1 MSKFIEPSSEDI
13 KIEQLYKDMGLSDEE
28 YAKVCDILGREPNF
42 TEIGIFSVMW
52 SEHCSYKHSKPFLTQ
67 FPTSGEQVLMGPGEG
82 AGVVDIG
89 DNQAVVFKVESHN
102 HPSAV
107 EPYQGAATGVGGI
120 IRDIVSIGA
129 RPINLLNSLRF
140 GELTEKQNRRLLRG
154 VVAGIGGYGNCIG
167 IPTTAGE
174 IEFDD
179 RYDGNPLV
187 NAMCVGIID
196 HDMVQ
201 KGTAKGVGNSVIYV
215 GLKTGRDGI
224 HGATF
229 ASEELNED
237 SESKRPSVQIGDP
250 FVGKKLME
258 ATLEAIT
265 FDELVGIQDM
275 GAAGLT
281 SSSSEMAAKGGS
293 GLHLRLEQVPTR
305 EQGISPYEMML
316 SETQER
322 MLLVV
327 EKGTEQ
333 KFLDLFDKHELDS
346 AVIGEVTDTD
356 RFVLTYEDEVFAD
369 IPVQPLSDEAPVY
382 VLEGTSPEYNETKND
397 YSSVDVESVF
407 DQLLQHPTIA
417 SKRYLYEQYDQQ
429 VGANTIVKPG
439 LQASVVRVEG
449 TDKAI
454 ASTIDGEARYV
465 FNNPYEGGKMVVA
478 EAYRNLI
485 SVGAT
490 PLAMTDCLNYGSPEK
505 KEIYQQLADST
516 KGMAEACEILS
527 TPVVSGNVS
536 LYNETRETSIFP
548 TPVVGMV
555 GLIDDISYLNHFNPS
570 VGDTLYVVG
579 DTNDDFGG
587 SQIEKL
593 LYGQVNHE
601 FESIDLSQE
610 VRKGE
615 SIKQAIR
622 EGVASHVQ
630 TVGKGGLLLTL
641 ARISAH
647 YQLGL
652 QAKLSVTNAQLF
664 SETQGRYIVIVK
676 NGQSLNCDHAVEIG
690 KVTNDQQF
698 KVTNEQSEIV
708 RDVKHLN
715 DLWEGAIPQCMTA
728 TD

>member
-1 MSKFIEPSSEDI
+1 MSKFLEPSSEEI
-13 KIEQLYKDMGLSDEE
+13 KLERLYKDMGLTDKE
-28 YAKVCDILGREPNF
+28 YDKVCEILGREPNF

-67 FPTSGEQVLMGPGEG
+67 FPTSGKHVLMGPGEG

-89 DNQAVVFKVESHN
+89 DDQAVVFKVESHN

-120 IRDIVSIGA
+120 IRDIVSMGA

-174 IEFDD
+174 IEFDS

-187 NAMCVGIID
+187 NAMCVGVID
-196 HDMVQ
+196 HDMIQ
-201 KGTAKGVGNSVIYV
+201 KGTAKGEGNPVIYV

-229 ASEELNED
+229 ASEELSED

-293 GLHLRLEQVPTR
+293 GLHLKLENVPTR
-305 EQGISPYEMML
+305 EEGISPYEMML

-327 EKGTEQ
+327 EKGTED
-333 KFLDLFDKHELDS
+333 KFLELFDKHELDS

-356 RFVLTYEDEVFAD
+356 RFVLTYEDEVYAD

-382 VLEGTSPEYNETKND
+382 TLEGEAPEYNTAKND
-397 YSSVDVESVF
+397 YSNIDVENVF

-439 LQASVVRVEG
+439 LQSSVVRVEG
-449 TDKAI
+449 TNKAI

-490 PLAMTDCLNYGSPEK
+490 PLAMTDCLNYGSPEN

-516 KGMAEACEILS
+516 KGMAEACEVLS

-536 LYNETRETSIFP
+536 LYNENREASIFP

-555 GLIDDISYLNHFNPS
+555 GLIEDIQYLNEFTPHA
-570 VGDTLYVVG
+570 GDTLYIVG
-579 DTNDDFGG
+579 ETKDDFGG

-593 LYGQVNHE
+593 LYKEVNHE
-601 FESIDLSQE
+601 FEAIDLSDE

-615 SIKQAIR
+615 AIKQTIR
-622 EGVASHVQ
+622 NGVASHVQ
-630 TVGKGGLLLTL
+630 TVGKGGLLVTL
-641 ARISAH
+641 ARISAYH
-647 YQLGL
+647 QLGMNVNL
-652 QAKLSVTNAQLF
+652 DITNEQLF
-664 SETQGRYIVIVK
+664 SETQGRYVVAVK
-676 NGQSLNCDHAVEIG
+676 EGQSFDVENAVEIG
-690 KVTNDQQF
+690 KLTQDGQFLVSNKEVQVTREVKNL
-698 KVTNEQSEIV
+698 NE
-708 RDVKHLN
+708 
-715 DLWEGAIPQCMTA
+715 LWEGAIPKCMT
-728 TD
+728 TVD

>member
-1 MSKFIEPSSEDI
+1 MSKFIEPSIEEI
-13 KIEQLYKDMGLSDEE
+13 KLEKLYQDMGLSDEE
-28 YAKVCDILGREPNF
+28 YNKVREILGREPNF
-42 TEIGIFSVMW
+42 TEVGIFSVMW
-52 SEHCSYKHSKPFLTQ
+52 SEHCSYKHSKPFLKQ
-67 FPTSGEQVLMGPGEG
+67 FPTTGEHVLMGPGEG

-102 HPSAV
+102 HPSAI

-140 GELTEKQNRRLLRG
+140 GELSVKQNQRLLKG
-154 VVAGIGGYGNCIG
+154 VVRGIGGYGNCIG

-174 IEFDD
+174 IEFDE

-187 NAMCVGIID
+187 NAMCVGVID

-201 KGTAKGVGNSVIYV
+201 KGTAKGEGNSVIYV

-229 ASEELNED
+229 ASEELTEE

-293 GLHLRLEQVPTR
+293 GLVLHLDQVPTR
-305 EQGISPYEMML
+305 EPGISPYEMML

-346 AVIGEVTDTD
+346 AVIGEVTNTD
-356 RFVLTYEDEVFAD
+356 RFVLKYEDEVYAD
-369 IPVQPLSDEAPVY
+369 IPVDALADEAPVY
-382 VLEGTSPEYNETKND
+382 ILEGEEKEYNTSKND
-397 YSSVDVESVF
+397 YSEINVQDVF
-407 DQLLQHPTIA
+407 KKLLKHPTIA
-417 SKRYLYEQYDQQ
+417 SKHYLYEQYDQQ
-429 VGANTIVKPG
+429 VGANTIIKPG
-439 LQASVVRVEG
+439 LQSSIVRVEG
-449 TDKAI
+449 TNKAI

-465 FNNPYEGGKMVVA
+465 FNQPYEGGKMVVA

-485 SVGAT
+485 AVGAT

-505 KEIYQQLADST
+505 KDIYQQLIDST
-516 KGMAEACEILS
+516 KGMAEACEVLK

-536 LYNETRETSIFP
+536 LYNETRGTSIFP

-555 GLIDDISYLNHFNPS
+555 GLIEDIQYLNDFHPET
-570 VGDTLYVVG
+570 GHTLYLVG
-579 DTNDDFGG
+579 ETRNDFGG

-593 LYGQVNHE
+593 LYSKVNHE
-601 FESIDLSQE
+601 YEEIDLGDE
-610 VRKGE
+610 VAKGE
-615 SIKQAIR
+615 AIKTSIRNGI
-622 EGVASHVQ
+622 ASHVQ
-630 TVGKGGLLLTL
+630 TVGKGGLLITL
-641 ARISAH
+641 AKISA
-647 YQLGL
+647 YYNLGL
-652 QAKLSVTNAQLF
+652 EAKVELSDAQLF
-664 SETQGRYIVIVK
+664 SETQGRYVVAVK
-676 NGQSLNCDHAVEIG
+676 EGQTLDVDGAIKIG
-690 KVTNDQQF
+690 ELTDVDEF
-698 KVTNEQSEIV
+698 KVANTTSTITEKVSDI
-708 RDVKHLN
+708 KAI
-715 DLWEGAIPQCMTA
+715 WEGAISECLT
-728 TD
+728 TVD

>member
-67 FPTSGEQVLMGPGEG
+67 FPTSGEHVLMGPGEG

-140 GELTEKQNRRLLRG
+140 GELAEKQNRRLLRG

-229 ASEELNED
+229 ASEELSED

-465 FNNPYEGGKMVVA
+465 FNNPYEGGKIVVA

-516 KGMAEACEILS
+516 KGMAEACEVLS

-676 NGQSLNCDHAVEIG
+676 NGQSLNCDYAVEIG

>member
-28 YAKVCDILGREPNF
+28 YAKVCDILGSEPNF

-67 FPTSGEQVLMGPGEG
+67 FPTSGEHVLMGPGEG

-140 GELTEKQNRRLLRG
+140 GELTEKQNHRLLRG

-229 ASEELNED
+229 ASEELSED

-382 VLEGTSPEYNETKND
+382 VLEGTSPEYNEIKND

-570 VGDTLYVVG
+570 VGDKLYVVG

-601 FESIDLSQE
+601 FESIDLSEE

>member
-1 MSKFIEPSSEDI
+1 MSKFIEPSATEI
-13 KIEQLYKDMGLSDEE
+13 KTEQLYKDVGLSDQE

-42 TEIGIFSVMW
+42 TELGIFSVMW
-52 SEHCSYKHSKPFLTQ
+52 SEHCSYKHSKPFLKQ
-67 FPTSGEQVLMGPGEG
+67 FPTTGEHVLMGPGEG

-89 DNQAVVFKVESHN
+89 DDQAVVFKVESHN

-140 GELTEKQNRRLLRG
+140 GELSAKQNRRLLRG

-229 ASEELNED
+229 ASEELSED

-258 ATLEAIT
+258 ATLEAIKY
-265 FDELVGIQDM
+265 DELVGIQDM

-293 GLHLRLEQVPTR
+293 GLHLKLEQVPTR

-333 KFLDLFDKHELDS
+333 KFLDLFDYHELDS

-356 RFVLTYEDEVFAD
+356 RFVLTYEGEVFAD

-382 VLEGTSPEYNETKND
+382 VLEGEEQVYNQEKND
-397 YSSVDVESVF
+397 YDNIDVEQVF
-407 DQLLQHPTIA
+407 NDLLKHPTIA
-417 SKRYLYEQYDQQ
+417 SKKYLYEQYDQQ
-429 VGANTIVKPG
+429 VGANTVVKSG
-439 LQASVVRVEG
+439 LQSSVVRVEG
-449 TDKAI
+449 TNKAI

-465 FNNPYEGGKMVVA
+465 YNQPYQGGKMVVA

-485 SVGAT
+485 AVGAT

-505 KEIYQQLADST
+505 KEIYQQLIEST
-516 KGMAEACEILS
+516 KGMSEACEILN

-536 LYNETRETSIFP
+536 LYNETKGTSIFP

-555 GLIDDISYLNHFNPS
+555 GLIEDIDYLADFQPKAGHKLYI
-570 VGDTLYVVG
+570 VGETK
-579 DTNDDFGG
+579 DDFGG

-593 LYGQVNHE
+593 LYKDVNHE
-601 FESIDLSQE
+601 SEEIDLSQE
-610 VRKGE
+610 VQKGE
-615 SIKQAIR
+615 AVKKLVR
-622 EGVASHVQ
+622 DGRASHVQ
-630 TVGKGGLLLTL
+630 TVGKGGLAITL
-641 ARISAH
+641 ARMSAF
-647 YQLGL
+647 YDLGMDVS
-652 QAKLSVTNAQLF
+652 LSLTNAQLF
-664 SETQGRYIVIVK
+664 SETQGRYVVAVK
-676 NGQSLNCDHAVEIG
+676 DDQPVNIERAIAIGSFTDNNNFVVSNGDSVLED
-690 KVTNDQQF
+690 KVSNL
-698 KVTNEQSEIV
+698 KEV
-708 RDVKHLN
+708 
-715 DLWEGAIPQCMTA
+715 WEGAIAQCMT
-728 TD
+728 TKD

>member
-1 MSKFIEPSSEDI
+1 MVKFLEPNENEI
-13 KIEQLYKDMGLSDEE
+13 KEHKLYAEMGLTDTE
-28 YAKVCDILGREPNF
+28 YDKVVEILGRMPNY

-52 SEHCSYKHSKPFLTQ
+52 SEHCSYKHSKPFLKQ
-67 FPTSGEQVLMGPGEG
+67 FPVTGERVLMGPGEG

-102 HPSAV
+102 HPSAI

-120 IRDIVSIGA
+120 VRDIVSIGA
-129 RPINLLNSLRF
+129 RPIQLLNSLRF
-140 GELTEKQNRRLLRG
+140 GELTEKQNKRLFSG

-167 IPTTAGE
+167 IPAVAGE
-174 IEFDD
+174 IEFDS

-196 HDMVQ
+196 HDKIQ
-201 KGTAKGVGNSVIYV
+201 KGTAKGIGNPVIYV

-229 ASEELNED
+229 ASEEL
-237 SESKRPSVQIGDP
+237 SEESEAKRPSVQIGDP

-265 FDELVGIQDM
+265 YPELVGIQDM

-281 SSSSEMAAKGGS
+281 SSSSEMAAKGES
-293 GLHLRLEQVPTR
+293 GIHLHLEKVPTR
-305 EQGISPYEMML
+305 EAGISPYEMML

-333 KFLDLFDKHELDS
+333 KFLDLFEHHELDS

-356 RFVLTYEDEVFAD
+356 RFVLSYEGEIYAD

-382 VLEGTSPEYNETKND
+382 VLEGKAAEFADVDHNYDNIDVQDVFTK
-397 YSSVDVESVF
+397 
-407 DQLLQHPTIA
+407 LLNHPTIA
-417 SKRYLYEQYDQQ
+417 SKTWAYSQYDQQ
-429 VGANTIVKPG
+429 VGANTIIKPG
-439 LQASVVRVEG
+439 LSAGVTRVEG
-449 TDKAI
+449 TKKAI

-485 SVGAT
+485 AVGSL
-490 PLAMTDCLNYGSPEK
+490 PLAMTDCLNYGNPEK
-505 KEIYQQLADST
+505 PEIYQQLADST
-516 KGMAEACEILS
+516 KGMAEACAALN

-536 LYNETRETSIFP
+536 LYNETKGDAIFP

-555 GLIDDISYLNHFNPS
+555 GLIEDVNYLNDFKPTEGEKIYL
-570 VGDTLYVVG
+570 VGAL
-579 DTNDDFGG
+579 NNDFGG

-593 LYGQVNHE
+593 LFNEVSHVTTN
-601 FESIDLSQE
+601 IDLTEE
-610 VRKGE
+610 VKRGE
-615 SIKQAIR
+615 AIRQAITA
-622 EGVASHVQ
+622 GQLSHVQ
-630 TVGKGGLLLTL
+630 AVGKGGLAIKL
-641 ARISAH
+641 AQITAYFNTGIDAQVDAS
-647 YQLGL
+647 
-652 QAKLSVTNAQLF
+652 NAAVF
-664 SETQGRYIVIVK
+664 AETQGNYILIAKEGFVPE
-676 NGQSLNCDHAVEIG
+676 NAVEIG
-690 KVTNDQQF
+690 TFGGDTFTLKTSQGEITESVENIS
-698 KVTNEQSEIV
+698 QSW
-708 RDVKHLN
+708 K
-715 DLWEGAIPQCMTA
+715 GAIETCMTSEA
-728 TD
+728 

>member
-1 MSKFIEPSSEDI
+1 MPKFIEPSIEEIKSEH
-13 KIEQLYKDMGLSDEE
+13 LYRDMGLTDAE
-28 YAKVCDILGREPNF
+28 YDKVVEILGRQPNF

-52 SEHCSYKHSKPFLTQ
+52 SEHCSYKHSKPFLKQ
-67 FPTSGEQVLMGPGEG
+67 FPTTGEHVLMGPGEG

-102 HPSAV
+102 HPSAI

-140 GELTEKQNRRLLRG
+140 GELDEIQNRTLLRG

-174 IEFDD
+174 IEFDE

-196 HDMVQ
+196 HDKIQ

-229 ASEELNED
+229 ASEELSEE

-265 FDELVGIQDM
+265 YPELVGIQDM

-293 GLHLRLEQVPTR
+293 GLHMQLEKVPVR
-305 EQGISPYEMML
+305 EEGISPYEMML

-333 KFLDLFDKHELDS
+333 KFLDLFDRRELDS

-356 RFVLTYEDEVFAD
+356 RFVLTYDDEVYAD
-369 IPVQPLSDEAPVY
+369 IPVQPLADESPVY
-382 VLEGTSPEYNETKND
+382 ILEGEAKEYNTSKND
-397 YSSVDVESVF
+397 YSNVDVKDVF
-407 DQLLQHPTIA
+407 HKLLAHPTIA

-429 VGANTIVKPG
+429 VSANTVVKSG

-449 TDKAI
+449 TNKAI

-465 FNNPYEGGKMVVA
+465 FNQPYEGGKMVVA

-485 SVGAT
+485 AVGAT

-505 KEIYQQLADST
+505 KEIYQQLTDST
-516 KGMAEACEILS
+516 KGMAEACEVLK

-536 LYNETRETSIFP
+536 LYNETKGTSIFP

-555 GLIDDISYLNHFNPS
+555 GLIEDIDYLNDFHPHA
-570 VGDTLYVVG
+570 GDKLYVVG
-579 DTNDDFGG
+579 ETRDDFGG

-593 LYGQVNHE
+593 LYGKVNHE
-601 FESIDLSQE
+601 SEALDLSNE
-610 VRKGE
+610 VEKGE
-615 SIKQAIR
+615 QIKEAIR
-622 EGVASHVQ
+622 SGKASHVQ
-630 TVGKGGLLLTL
+630 TVGKGGLLISL

-647 YQLGL
+647 YGLGVDATL
-652 QAKLSVTNAQLF
+652 DVTDAQLF
-664 SETQGRYIVIVK
+664 SESQGRYIVAVK
-676 NGQSLNCDHAVEIG
+676 AGQSLDIPNAQEIG
-690 KVTNDQQF
+690 TITEDDKF
-698 KVTNEQSEIV
+698 KVTNGQTTVEENVSTLNEI
-708 RDVKHLN
+708 
-715 DLWEGAIPQCMTA
+715 WEGAIPQCMTSA
-728 TD
+728 D

>member
-1 MSKFIEPSSEDI
+1 MSKFLEPTAEEVKSE
-13 KIEQLYKDMGLSDEE
+13 KLYKDMGLSEAE
-28 YAKVCDILGREPNF
+28 YEKVRSILQRDPNF

-52 SEHCSYKHSKPFLTQ
+52 SEHCSYKHSKPFLKQ
-67 FPTSGEQVLMGPGEG
+67 FPTTGEHVLMGPGEG

-89 DNQAVVFKVESHN
+89 DDQAVVFKVESHN
-102 HPSAV
+102 HPSAI

-140 GELTEKQNRRLLRG
+140 GELTEKTNRRLCRG

-174 IEFDD
+174 IEFDE

-187 NAMCVGIID
+187 NAMCVGVID
-196 HDMVQ
+196 HDMIQ
-201 KGTAKGVGNSVIYV
+201 KGTAKGEGNSVIYV

-229 ASEELNED
+229 ASEELTEE

-258 ATLEAIT
+258 ATLEAIQYK
-265 FDELVGIQDM
+265 ELVGIQDM

-293 GLHLRLEQVPTR
+293 GIHLELEKVPVR

-333 KFLDLFDKHELDS
+333 KFLDLFEHYELDS
-346 AVIGEVTDTD
+346 VVIGQVTQTN
-356 RFVLTYEDEVFAD
+356 RFVLTYDGEVFAD
-369 IPVQPLSDEAPVY
+369 IPVEPLADEAPVY
-382 VLEGTSPEYNETKND
+382 ILEGEKPNYTPETRD
-397 YSSVDVESVF
+397 YSKIDADEVF
-407 DQLLQHPTIA
+407 NKLLVHPTIA
-417 SKRYLYEQYDQQ
+417 SKRYLYSQYDQQ

-449 TDKAI
+449 TNKAV

-465 FNNPYEGGKMVVA
+465 FNHPYEGGKMVVA

-485 SVGAT
+485 AVGAK

-505 KEIYQQLADST
+505 KEIYQQLIDST
-516 KGMAEACEILS
+516 RGMAEACEVLK

-536 LYNETRETSIFP
+536 LYNETRTSSIFP

-555 GLIDDISYLNHFNPS
+555 GLIEDIDYLKNFHPQA
-570 VGDTLYVVG
+570 GDTLYIVG
-579 DTNDDFGG
+579 DTVAHFGG

-593 LYGQVNHE
+593 LYQQVNHE
-601 FESIDLSQE
+601 SEHIDLIQE
-610 VRKGE
+610 VHRGE
-615 SIKQAIR
+615 AIR
-622 EGVASHVQ
+622 EAIRNGQLSHVQ
-630 TVGKGGLLLTL
+630 TVGKGGALITL
-641 ARISAH
+641 ARMSA
-647 YQLGL
+647 YYDLGIDATL
-652 QAKLSVTNAQLF
+652 PFEKAMFF
-664 SETQGRYIVIVK
+664 SETPGRYIVSVK
-676 NGQSLNCDHAVEIG
+676 EGQTFNMKDAIKIG
-690 KVTNDQQF
+690 TFVDKDVF
-698 KVTNEQSEIV
+698 KVQSSDAVIERQKSEIK
-708 RDVKHLN
+708 RE
-715 DLWEGAIPQCMTA
+715 WEGAIEACMTSA
-728 TD
+728 D

>member
-1 MSKFIEPSSEDI
+1 MSKFIEPSAEEI
-13 KIEQLYKDMGLSDEE
+13 KLEQLYKDMGLSEKE
-28 YAKVCDILGREPNF
+28 YEKVCEILGKEPNF

-67 FPTSGEQVLMGPGEG
+67 FPTSGEHVLMGPGEG

-229 ASEELNED
+229 ASEELSED

-305 EQGISPYEMML
+305 EKGISPYEMML

-382 VLEGTSPEYNETKND
+382 VLEGEAPNYNESKND
-397 YSSVDVESVF
+397 YSKVDVESVF
-407 DQLLQHPTIA
+407 DELLQHPTIA

-439 LQASVVRVEG
+439 LQSSVVRVEG
-449 TDKAI
+449 TNKAI

-516 KGMAEACEILS
+516 KGMSEACEVLS

-555 GLIDDISYLNHFNPS
+555 GLIEDIDYLNDFQPS
-570 VGDTLYVVG
+570 AGDTLYVVG
-579 DTNDDFGG
+579 DTKDDFGG
-587 SQIEKL
+587 SQVEKL
-593 LYGQVNHE
+593 LYKKVNHE
-601 FESIDLSQE
+601 FEAIDLSNE
-610 VRKGE
+610 VQKGE
-615 SIKQAIR
+615 SIKQVIR
-622 EGVASHVQ
+622 NGVASHVQ

-641 ARISAH
+641 ARMSAH

-652 QAKLSVTNAQLF
+652 NVQLNVTNAQLF
-664 SETQGRYIVIVK
+664 SETQGRYIVAVK
-676 NGQSLNCDHAVEIG
+676 EGQTLEIENAVEIG
-690 KVTNDQQF
+690 QLTNDSQF
-698 KVTNEQSEIV
+698 KVANDEVQVT
-708 RDVKHLN
+708 RDVQNLT
-715 DLWEGAIPQCMTA
+715 DIWEGAIPKCMTA

>member
-1 MSKFIEPSSEDI
+1 MSKFIEPSVEEI
-13 KIEQLYKDMGLSDEE
+13 KLEKLYKDMGLSEAE
-28 YAKVCDILGREPNF
+28 YDKVCEILGREPNF

-67 FPTSGEQVLMGPGEG
+67 FPTSGEHVLMGPGEG

-196 HDMVQ
+196 HDKIQ
-201 KGTAKGVGNSVIYV
+201 KGTAKGNGNSVIYV

-229 ASEELNED
+229 ASEELSED

-265 FDELVGIQDM
+265 FEELVGIQDM

-293 GLHLRLEQVPTR
+293 GLHLQLEKVPTR

-327 EKGTEQ
+327 EKGTED

-356 RFVLTYEDEVFAD
+356 RFVLTYEGDVFAD

-382 VLEGTSPEYNETKND
+382 VLEGVAPQYNASKND
-397 YSSVDVESVF
+397 YSHIDVEDVF
-407 DQLLQHPTIA
+407 ERLLQHPTIA

-439 LQASVVRVEG
+439 LQSSVVRVEG
-449 TDKAI
+449 TNKAI

-516 KGMAEACEILS
+516 KGMSEACEILS

-536 LYNETRETSIFP
+536 LYNETKETSIFP

-555 GLIDDISYLNHFNPS
+555 GLIEDIDYLTDFSPKA
-570 VGDTLYVVG
+570 GDTLYIVG

-593 LYGQVNHE
+593 LYSKVNHE
-601 FESIDLSQE
+601 FEAIDLSGE

-615 SIKQAIR
+615 AIKTAIR
-622 EGVASHVQ
+622 NGVASHVQ
-630 TVGKGGLLLTL
+630 TVGKGGLLMTF
-641 ARISAH
+641 ARLSAH

-652 QAKLSVTNAQLF
+652 EVELALTNEQLF
-664 SETQGRYIVIVK
+664 SETQGRYIVSVK
-676 NGQSLNCDHAVEIG
+676 ENQSLDLDCAIKVGSFTQDGKFVVSNKNT
-690 KVTNDQQF
+690 KVT
-698 KVTNEQSEIV
+698 
-708 RDVKHLN
+708 RDVNELN
-715 DLWEGAIPQCMTA
+715 ELWEGAIPKCMTT

>member
-67 FPTSGEQVLMGPGEG
+67 FPTSGEHVLMGPGEG

-229 ASEELNED
+229 ASEELSED

-465 FNNPYEGGKMVVA
+465 FNNPYEGGKIVVA

-516 KGMAEACEILS
+516 KGMAEACEVLS

-622 EGVASHVQ
+622 EGVTSHVQ

-676 NGQSLNCDHAVEIG
+676 NGQSLNCDYAVEIG

>member
-28 YAKVCDILGREPNF
+28 YAKVCDILGSEPNF

-67 FPTSGEQVLMGPGEG
+67 FPTSGEHVLMGPGEG

-229 ASEELNED
+229 ASEELSED

-465 FNNPYEGGKMVVA
+465 FNNPYEGGKMIVA

-601 FESIDLSQE
+601 FESIDLSEE

>member
-1 MSKFIEPSSEDI
+1 
-13 KIEQLYKDMGLSDEE
+13 MGSTDAE
-28 YAKVCDILGREPNF
+28 YDKVVEILGRQPNF

-52 SEHCSYKHSKPFLTQ
+52 SEHCSYKHSKPFLKQ
-67 FPTSGEQVLMGPGEG
+67 FPTTGEHVLMGPGEG

-102 HPSAV
+102 HPSAI

-140 GELTEKQNRRLLRG
+140 GELDEIQNRTLLRG

-174 IEFDD
+174 IEFDE

-196 HDMVQ
+196 HDKIQ

-229 ASEELNED
+229 ASEELSEE

-265 FDELVGIQDM
+265 YPELVGIQDM

-293 GLHLRLEQVPTR
+293 GLHMQLEKVPVR
-305 EQGISPYEMML
+305 EEGISPYEMML

-333 KFLDLFDKHELDS
+333 KFLDLFDRRELDS

-356 RFVLTYEDEVFAD
+356 RFVLTYDDEVYAD
-369 IPVQPLSDEAPVY
+369 IPVQPLADESPVY
-382 VLEGTSPEYNETKND
+382 ILEGEAKEYNTSKND
-397 YSSVDVESVF
+397 YSNVDVKDVF
-407 DQLLQHPTIA
+407 HKLLAHPTIA

-429 VGANTIVKPG
+429 VGANTVVKSG

-449 TDKAI
+449 TNKAI

-465 FNNPYEGGKMVVA
+465 FNQPYEGGKMVVA

-485 SVGAT
+485 AVGAT

-505 KEIYQQLADST
+505 KEIYQQLTDST
-516 KGMAEACEILS
+516 KGMAEACEVLK

-536 LYNETRETSIFP
+536 LYNETKGTSIFP

-555 GLIDDISYLNHFNPS
+555 GLIEDIDYLNDFHPHA
-570 VGDTLYVVG
+570 GDKLYVVG
-579 DTNDDFGG
+579 ETRDDFGG

-593 LYGQVNHE
+593 LYGKVNHE
-601 FESIDLSQE
+601 SEALDLSNE
-610 VRKGE
+610 VEKGE
-615 SIKQAIR
+615 QIKEAIR
-622 EGVASHVQ
+622 SGKASHVQ
-630 TVGKGGLLLTL
+630 TVGKGGLLISL

-647 YQLGL
+647 YGLGVDATL
-652 QAKLSVTNAQLF
+652 DVTDAQLF
-664 SETQGRYIVIVK
+664 SESQGRYIVAVK
-676 NGQSLNCDHAVEIG
+676 AGQSLDIPNAQEIG
-690 KVTNDQQF
+690 TITEDDKF
-698 KVTNEQSEIV
+698 KVTNGQTTVEENVSTLNEI
-708 RDVKHLN
+708 
-715 DLWEGAIPQCMTA
+715 WEGAIPQCMTSA
-728 TD
+728 D

>member
-1 MSKFIEPSSEDI
+1 MSKFLEPSI
-13 KIEQLYKDMGLSDEE
+13 KEIETEHLYRDMGLTDEE
-28 YAKVCDILGREPNF
+28 YQKVISILGRKPNF

-52 SEHCSYKHSKPFLTQ
+52 SEHCSYKHSKPFLKQ
-67 FPTSGEQVLMGPGEG
+67 FPTTGERVLMGPGEG

-102 HPSAV
+102 HPSAI

-129 RPINLLNSLRF
+129 RPISLLNSLRF
-140 GELTEKQNRRLLRG
+140 GELSNKTNRRLFSG
-154 VVAGIGGYGNCIG
+154 VVKGIGGYGNCIG
-167 IPTTAGE
+167 IPTVAGE
-174 IEFDD
+174 IEFDE

-196 HDMVQ
+196 HDKIQ
-201 KGTAKGVGNSVIYV
+201 KGTAKGEGNSVIYV

-229 ASEELNED
+229 ASEELSEA

-265 FDELVGIQDM
+265 YPELVGIQDM

-293 GLHLRLEQVPTR
+293 GIHLHLEKVPTR
-305 EQGISPYEMML
+305 EEGISPYEMML

-333 KFLDLFDKHELDS
+333 KFLDLFEHHELDS
-346 AVIGEVTDTD
+346 AVIGEVTDTN
-356 RFVLTYEDEVFAD
+356 RFILSYEDEVYAD
-369 IPVQPLSDEAPVY
+369 IPVEPLADEAPVY
-382 VLEGTSPEYNETKND
+382 ILEGKAPNYEIKDNKYED
-397 YSSVDVESVF
+397 IDVKDVF
-407 DQLLQHPTIA
+407 NQLISHPTLA
-417 SKRYLYEQYDQQ
+417 SKEFAYEQYDQQ
-429 VGANTIVKPG
+429 VGANTIRKPG
-439 LQASVVRVEG
+439 IHAGVVRVEG
-449 TDKAI
+449 TKKAI

-505 KEIYQQLADST
+505 PEIYQQLADST
-516 KGMAEACEILS
+516 KGMAEACEILK

-536 LYNETRETSIFP
+536 LYNETKGTSIFP
-548 TPVVGMV
+548 TPVIGMV
-555 GLIDDISYLNHFNPS
+555 GLIEDVEYLNDFKPQAS
-570 VGDTLYVVG
+570 ERIYLVGDTE
-579 DTNDDFGG
+579 NNFGG

-593 LYGQVNHE
+593 LYRDVNHE
-601 FESIDLSQE
+601 HCEIDLNKE
-610 VRKGE
+610 VQRGE
-615 SIKQAIR
+615 TIKKAIVD
-622 EGVASHVQ
+622 GKASHVQ
-630 TVGKGGLLLTL
+630 AIGKGGI
-641 ARISAH
+641 AI
-647 YQLGL
+647 GL
-652 QAKLSVTNAQLF
+652 AKLSAHFNLGVEVDLELTNAQLF
-664 SETQGRYIVIVK
+664 SETQGRYIVVAKEGEAIDID
-676 NGQSLNCDHAVEIG
+676 GAIEIG
-690 KVTNDQQF
+690 KLTNDSQF
-698 KVTNEQSEIV
+698 KLSNQTTQLTD
-708 RDVKHLN
+708 DVKNIREQLK
-715 DLWEGAIPQCMTA
+715 GAIGQCMKSKV
-728 TD
+728 

>member
-1 MSKFIEPSSEDI
+1 MSKFLEPTAEEVKSE
-13 KIEQLYKDMGLSDEE
+13 KLYKDMGLSEAE
-28 YAKVCDILGREPNF
+28 YEKVRSILQRDPNF

-52 SEHCSYKHSKPFLTQ
+52 SEHCSYKHSKPFLKQ
-67 FPTSGEQVLMGPGEG
+67 FPTTGEHVLMGPGEG

-89 DNQAVVFKVESHN
+89 DEQAVVFKVESHN
-102 HPSAV
+102 HPSAI

-140 GELTEKQNRRLLRG
+140 GELTEKTNRRLCRG

-174 IEFDD
+174 IEFDE

-187 NAMCVGIID
+187 NAMCVGVID
-196 HDMVQ
+196 HDMIQ
-201 KGTAKGVGNSVIYV
+201 KGTAKGEGNSVIYV

-229 ASEELNED
+229 ASEELTEE

-258 ATLEAIT
+258 ATLEAIQYK
-265 FDELVGIQDM
+265 ELVGIQDM

-293 GLHLRLEQVPTR
+293 GIHLELEKVPVR

-333 KFLDLFDKHELDS
+333 KFLDLFEHYELDS
-346 AVIGEVTDTD
+346 AVIGQVTQTN
-356 RFVLTYEDEVFAD
+356 RFVLTYDGEVFAD
-369 IPVQPLSDEAPVY
+369 IPVEPLADEAPVY
-382 VLEGTSPEYNETKND
+382 ILEGEKPNYTPETRD
-397 YSSVDVESVF
+397 YSKIDADEVF
-407 DQLLQHPTIA
+407 NKLLVHPTIA
-417 SKRYLYEQYDQQ
+417 SKRYLYSQYDQQ

-449 TDKAI
+449 TNKAV

-465 FNNPYEGGKMVVA
+465 FNHPYEGGKMVVA

-485 SVGAT
+485 AVGAK
-490 PLAMTDCLNYGSPEK
+490 PLAMTNCLNYGSPEK
-505 KEIYQQLADST
+505 KEIYQQLIDST
-516 KGMAEACEILS
+516 RGMAEACEVLK

-536 LYNETRETSIFP
+536 LYNETRTSSIFP

-555 GLIDDISYLNHFNPS
+555 GLIEDIDYLKNFHPQA
-570 VGDTLYVVG
+570 GDTLYIVG
-579 DTNDDFGG
+579 DTAAHFGG

-593 LYGQVNHE
+593 LYQQVNHE
-601 FESIDLSQE
+601 SEHIDLTQE
-610 VRKGE
+610 VHRGE
-615 SIKQAIR
+615 AIR
-622 EGVASHVQ
+622 EAIRNGQLSHVQ
-630 TVGKGGLLLTL
+630 TVGKGGALITL
-641 ARISAH
+641 ARMSA
-647 YQLGL
+647 YYDLGIDATL
-652 QAKLSVTNAQLF
+652 PFEKAMFF
-664 SETQGRYIVIVK
+664 SETPGRYIVSVK
-676 NGQSLNCDHAVEIG
+676 EGQTFNLKDAIKIG
-690 KVTNDQQF
+690 TFVDKDVF
-698 KVTNEQSEIV
+698 KVQSSDAVIERQKSEIK
-708 RDVKHLN
+708 RE
-715 DLWEGAIPQCMTA
+715 WEGAIEACMTSA
-728 TD
+728 D

>member
-1 MSKFIEPSSEDI
+1 MSKFIEPSATEI
-13 KIEQLYKDMGLSDEE
+13 KTEQLYKDVGLSDQE
-28 YAKVCDILGREPNF
+28 YSKVCDILGREPNF
-42 TEIGIFSVMW
+42 TELGIFSVMW
-52 SEHCSYKHSKPFLTQ
+52 SEHCSYKHSKPFLKQ
-67 FPTSGEQVLMGPGEG
+67 FPTTGERVLMGPGEG

-140 GELTEKQNRRLLRG
+140 GELSVKQNRRLLRG

-229 ASEELNED
+229 ASEELSED

-258 ATLEAIT
+258 ATLEAIKY
-265 FDELVGIQDM
+265 DELVGIQDM

-293 GLHLRLEQVPTR
+293 GLHLKLEQVPTR

-333 KFLDLFDKHELDS
+333 KFLDLFDYHELDS

-356 RFVLTYEDEVFAD
+356 RFVLTYEGEVFAD

-382 VLEGTSPEYNETKND
+382 VLEGEEQVYNQEKNNYD
-397 YSSVDVESVF
+397 NIDVEQVF
-407 DQLLQHPTIA
+407 NDLLKHPTIA
-417 SKRYLYEQYDQQ
+417 SKKYLYEQYDQQ
-429 VGANTIVKPG
+429 VGANTIVKSG
-439 LQASVVRVEG
+439 LQSSVVRVEG
-449 TDKAI
+449 TNKAI

-465 FNNPYEGGKMVVA
+465 YNQPYQGGKMVVA
-478 EAYRNLI
+478 EAFRNLI
-485 SVGAT
+485 AVGAT

-505 KEIYQQLADST
+505 KEIYQQLIEST
-516 KGMAEACEILS
+516 KGMSEACDILN

-536 LYNETRETSIFP
+536 LYNETRGTSIFP

-555 GLIDDISYLNHFNPS
+555 GLIEDVDYLTDFQPRAGHKLYI
-570 VGDTLYVVG
+570 VGETK
-579 DTNDDFGG
+579 DDFGG

-593 LYGQVNHE
+593 LYTDVNHE
-601 FESIDLSQE
+601 SEEIDLSQE
-610 VRKGE
+610 VQKGE
-615 SIKQAIR
+615 AVKNLVR
-622 EGVASHVQ
+622 DGRASHVQ
-630 TVGKGGLLLTL
+630 TVGKGGLAITL
-641 ARISAH
+641 ARMSAF
-647 YQLGL
+647 YDLGMDVS
-652 QAKLSVTNAQLF
+652 LSLTNAQLF
-664 SETQGRYIVIVK
+664 SETQGRYVVAVK
-676 NGQSLNCDHAVEIG
+676 DDQPLNIEGAIAIGSFTHDNKFVVSNGDSLLKD
-690 KVTNDQQF
+690 KVSNL
-698 KVTNEQSEIV
+698 KEV
-708 RDVKHLN
+708 
-715 DLWEGAIPQCMTA
+715 WEGAIAQCMT
-728 TD
+728 TKD

>member
-1 MSKFIEPSSEDI
+1 MPKFIEPSIEEIKSEH
-13 KIEQLYKDMGLSDEE
+13 LYRDMGLTDAE
-28 YAKVCDILGREPNF
+28 YDKVVEILGRQPNF

-52 SEHCSYKHSKPFLTQ
+52 SEHCSYKHSKPFLKQ
-67 FPTSGEQVLMGPGEG
+67 FPTTGEHVLMGPGEG

-102 HPSAV
+102 HPSAI

-140 GELTEKQNRRLLRG
+140 GELDEIQNRTLLRG

-174 IEFDD
+174 IEFDE

-196 HDMVQ
+196 HDKIQ

-229 ASEELNED
+229 ASEELSEE

-265 FDELVGIQDM
+265 YPELVGIQDM

-293 GLHLRLEQVPTR
+293 GLHMQLEKVPVR
-305 EQGISPYEMML
+305 EEGISPYEMML

-333 KFLDLFDKHELDS
+333 KFLDLFDRRELDS

-356 RFVLTYEDEVFAD
+356 RFVLTYDDEVYAD
-369 IPVQPLSDEAPVY
+369 IPVQPLADESPVY
-382 VLEGTSPEYNETKND
+382 ILEGEAKEYNTSKND
-397 YSSVDVESVF
+397 YSNVDVKDVF
-407 DQLLQHPTIA
+407 HKLLAHPTIA

-429 VGANTIVKPG
+429 VGANTVVKSG

-449 TDKAI
+449 TNKAI

-465 FNNPYEGGKMVVA
+465 FNQPYEGGKMVVA

-485 SVGAT
+485 AVGAT

-505 KEIYQQLADST
+505 KEIYQQLTDST
-516 KGMAEACEILS
+516 KGMAEACEVLK

-536 LYNETRETSIFP
+536 LYNETKGTSIFP

-555 GLIDDISYLNHFNPS
+555 GLIEDIDYLNDFHPHA
-570 VGDTLYVVG
+570 GDKLYVVG
-579 DTNDDFGG
+579 ETRDDFGG

-593 LYGQVNHE
+593 LYGKVNHE
-601 FESIDLSQE
+601 SEALDLSNE
-610 VRKGE
+610 VEKGE
-615 SIKQAIR
+615 QIKEAIR
-622 EGVASHVQ
+622 SGKASHVQ
-630 TVGKGGLLLTL
+630 TVGKGGLLISL

-647 YQLGL
+647 YGLGVDATL
-652 QAKLSVTNAQLF
+652 DVTDAQLF
-664 SETQGRYIVIVK
+664 SESQGRYIVAVK
-676 NGQSLNCDHAVEIG
+676 AGQSLDIPNAQEIG
-690 KVTNDQQF
+690 TITEDDKF
-698 KVTNEQSEIV
+698 KVTNGQTTVEEKVSTLNEI
-708 RDVKHLN
+708 
-715 DLWEGAIPQCMTA
+715 WEGAIPQCMTSA
-728 TD
+728 D

>member
-1 MSKFIEPSSEDI
+1 MSKFIEPSATEI
-13 KIEQLYKDMGLSDEE
+13 KTEQLYKDVGLSEQE
-28 YAKVCDILGREPNF
+28 YAKVCDILEREPNF
-42 TEIGIFSVMW
+42 TELGIFSVMW
-52 SEHCSYKHSKPFLTQ
+52 SEHCSYKHSKPFLKQ
-67 FPTSGEQVLMGPGEG
+67 FPTTGEHVLMGPGEG

-140 GELTEKQNRRLLRG
+140 GELSTKQNRRLLRG

-201 KGTAKGVGNSVIYV
+201 KGTARGVGNSIIYV

-229 ASEELNED
+229 ASEELSED

-258 ATLEAIT
+258 ATLEAIKY
-265 FDELVGIQDM
+265 DELVGIQDM

-293 GLHLRLEQVPTR
+293 GLHLKLEQVPTR
-305 EQGISPYEMML
+305 EKGISPYEMML

-333 KFLDLFDKHELDS
+333 KFLDLFDYHELDS

-382 VLEGTSPEYNETKND
+382 VLEGEEQIYHQKKNNYD
-397 YSSVDVESVF
+397 NINVEQVF
-407 DQLLQHPTIA
+407 NALLKHPTIA

-429 VGANTIVKPG
+429 VGANTVVKPG
-439 LQASVVRVEG
+439 LQSSVVRVEG
-449 TDKAI
+449 TNKAI

-465 FNNPYEGGKMVVA
+465 YNQPYQGGKMVVA

-485 SVGAT
+485 AVGAT

-505 KEIYQQLADST
+505 KEIYQQLIEST
-516 KGMAEACEILS
+516 KGMSEACEILN

-536 LYNETRETSIFP
+536 LYNETKGTSIFP

-555 GLIDDISYLNHFNPS
+555 GLIEEIDYLTDFQPKPGHK
-570 VGDTLYVVG
+570 LYLIG
-579 DTNDDFGG
+579 NTKNDFGG

-593 LYGQVNHE
+593 LYKDVNHE
-601 FESIDLSQE
+601 SEEIDLSEE

-615 SIKQAIR
+615 AIKKLVR
-622 EGVASHVQ
+622 EGRASHVQ
-630 TVGKGGLLLTL
+630 TVGKGGLAITL
-641 ARISAH
+641 ARISAF
-647 YQLGL
+647 YDLGMNVSL
-652 QAKLSVTNAQLF
+652 YLTNAQLF
-664 SETQGRYIVIVK
+664 SETQGRYVVAVK
-676 NGQSLNCDHAVEIG
+676 DDQPLDIDEATEIG
-690 KVTNDQQF
+690 SFTYDNNFVISNGDSLLK
-698 KVTNEQSEIV
+698 NEVSNLKEV
-708 RDVKHLN
+708 
-715 DLWEGAIPQCMTA
+715 WEGAIAQCMT
-728 TD
+728 TKD

>member
-1 MSKFIEPSSEDI
+1 MSKFIEPSVEEI
-13 KIEQLYKDMGLSDEE
+13 KVEKLYQDMGLSDAE
-28 YAKVCDILGREPNF
+28 YNKVCDILGREPNF
-42 TEIGIFSVMW
+42 TEVGIFSVMW
-52 SEHCSYKHSKPFLTQ
+52 SEHCSYKHSKPFLKQ
-67 FPTSGEQVLMGPGEG
+67 FPTTGEHVLMGPGEG

-102 HPSAV
+102 HPSAI

-140 GELTEKQNRRLLRG
+140 GELDVKQNQRLLKG
-154 VVAGIGGYGNCIG
+154 VVSGIGGYGNCIG

-174 IEFDD
+174 IEFDE

-187 NAMCVGIID
+187 NAMCVGVID
-196 HDMVQ
+196 HDMIQ
-201 KGTAKGVGNSVIYV
+201 KGTAKGIGNSVIYV

-229 ASEELNED
+229 ASEELTEE

-265 FDELVGIQDM
+265 YDELVGIQDM

-293 GLHLRLEQVPTR
+293 GLILRLDQVPTR
-305 EQGISPYEMML
+305 EPGISPYEMML

-346 AVIGEVTDTD
+346 AVIGEVTDTN
-356 RFVLTYEDEVFAD
+356 RFVLTYDDEVYAD
-369 IPVQPLSDEAPVY
+369 IPVEPLADEAPVY
-382 VLEGTSPEYNETKND
+382 VLEGQQKEYNTSKND
-397 YSSVDVESVF
+397 YSDVNVKEVF
-407 DQLLQHPTIA
+407 FKLLQHPTIA
-417 SKRYLYEQYDQQ
+417 SKHHLYDQYDQQ
-429 VGANTIVKPG
+429 VGANTIIKPG
-439 LQASVVRVEG
+439 LQSSVVRVEG
-449 TDKAI
+449 TNKAI

-485 SVGAT
+485 AVGAT

-505 KEIYQQLADST
+505 KEIYQQLIDST
-516 KGMAEACEILS
+516 KGMSEACEILK

-536 LYNETRETSIFP
+536 LYNETKGTSIFP

-555 GLIDDISYLNHFNPS
+555 GLIEDISFLEDFEPQVGDKVFI
-570 VGDTLYVVG
+570 VGDTR
-579 DTNDDFGG
+579 NDFGG
-587 SQIEKL
+587 SQLEKL
-593 LYGQVNHE
+593 LYQQVNHE
-601 FESIDLSQE
+601 FEALDLSDE
-610 VRKGE
+610 VARGE
-615 SIKQAIR
+615 AVKHAIR
-622 EGVASHVQ
+622 QGQASHVQ
-630 TVGKGGLLLTL
+630 TVGKGGLLIAL
-641 ARISAH
+641 AKISAH
-647 YQLGL
+647 YGIGL
-652 QAKLSVTNAQLF
+652 NVNVDLSDAQLF

-676 NGQSLNCDHAVEIG
+676 GDQTLNIEHALEIG
-690 KVTNDQQF
+690 KLTDSDHF
-698 KVTNEQSEIV
+698 KVTTPHTTISESVSDI
-708 RDVKHLN
+708 KM
-715 DLWEGAIPQCMTA
+715 LWEGAITKCLTTQ
-728 TD
+728 D

>member
-1 MSKFIEPSSEDI
+1 MSKFIEPSATEI
-13 KIEQLYKDMGLSDEE
+13 KTEQLYKDVGLSDQE
-28 YAKVCDILGREPNF
+28 YSKVCAILDREPNF
-42 TEIGIFSVMW
+42 TELGIFSVMW
-52 SEHCSYKHSKPFLTQ
+52 SEHCSYKHSKPFLKQ
-67 FPTSGEQVLMGPGEG
+67 FPTTGEHVLMGPGEG

-140 GELTEKQNRRLLRG
+140 GELSVKQNRRLLRG

-229 ASEELNED
+229 ASEELSED

-258 ATLEAIT
+258 ATLEAIKY
-265 FDELVGIQDM
+265 DELVGIQDM

-293 GLHLRLEQVPTR
+293 GLHLKLEQVPTR

-333 KFLDLFDKHELDS
+333 KFLDLFDYHELDS

-356 RFVLTYEDEVFAD
+356 RFVLTYEGEVFAD

-382 VLEGTSPEYNETKND
+382 VLEGEEQVYNQEKNNYD
-397 YSSVDVESVF
+397 DIDVEQVF
-407 DQLLQHPTIA
+407 NDLLKHPTIA
-417 SKRYLYEQYDQQ
+417 SKKYLYEQYDQQ
-429 VGANTIVKPG
+429 VGANTIVKSG
-439 LQASVVRVEG
+439 LQSSVVRVEG
-449 TDKAI
+449 TNKAI

-465 FNNPYEGGKMVVA
+465 YNQPYQGGKMVVA

-485 SVGAT
+485 AVGAT

-505 KEIYQQLADST
+505 KEIYQQLIEST
-516 KGMAEACEILS
+516 KGMSEACDILN

-536 LYNETRETSIFP
+536 LYNETRGTSIFP

-555 GLIDDISYLNHFNPS
+555 GLIEDVDYLADFQPRAGHKLYI
-570 VGDTLYVVG
+570 VGETK
-579 DTNDDFGG
+579 DDFGG

-593 LYGQVNHE
+593 LFTDVNHE
-601 FESIDLSQE
+601 SEEIDLSQE
-610 VRKGE
+610 VQKGE
-615 SIKQAIR
+615 AVKNLVR
-622 EGVASHVQ
+622 DGRASHVQ
-630 TVGKGGLLLTL
+630 TVGKGGLAITL
-641 ARISAH
+641 ARMSAF
-647 YQLGL
+647 YDLGMDVS
-652 QAKLSVTNAQLF
+652 LSLTNAQLF
-664 SETQGRYIVIVK
+664 SETQGRYVVAVK
-676 NGQSLNCDHAVEIG
+676 DDQPLNIEGAVAIGSFTHDNKFVVSNGDSLLKD
-690 KVTNDQQF
+690 KVSNL
-698 KVTNEQSEIV
+698 KEV
-708 RDVKHLN
+708 
-715 DLWEGAIPQCMTA
+715 WEGAIAQCMT
-728 TD
+728 TKD

>member
-1 MSKFIEPSSEDI
+1 MSKFIEPSVEEI
-13 KIEQLYKDMGLSDEE
+13 KLEKLYQDMGLSDKE
-28 YAKVCDILGREPNF
+28 YDKVVEILGREPNF
-42 TEIGIFSVMW
+42 TEVGIFSVMW
-52 SEHCSYKHSKPFLTQ
+52 SEHCSYKHSKPFLKQ
-67 FPTSGEQVLMGPGEG
+67 FPTTGEHVLMGPGEG

-102 HPSAV
+102 HPSAI

-140 GELTEKQNRRLLRG
+140 GELSVKQNQRLLKG
-154 VVAGIGGYGNCIG
+154 VVSGIGGYGNCIG

-187 NAMCVGIID
+187 NAMCVGVID

-229 ASEELNED
+229 ASEELTEE

-293 GLHLRLEQVPTR
+293 GLHLKLDQVPTR
-305 EQGISPYEMML
+305 EPNISPYEMML

-382 VLEGTSPEYNETKND
+382 ILEGEDKEYNTSKND
-397 YSSVDVESVF
+397 YSNIDVEDVF
-407 DQLLQHPTIA
+407 SKLLKHPTLA

-439 LQASVVRVEG
+439 LQSSVVRVEG
-449 TDKAI
+449 TNKAI

-465 FNNPYEGGKMVVA
+465 FNQPYEGGKMVVA

-485 SVGAT
+485 AVGAT

-505 KEIYQQLADST
+505 KEIYQQLIDST
-516 KGMAEACEILS
+516 KGMSEACEVLN

-536 LYNETRETSIFP
+536 LYNETRGTSIFP

-555 GLIDDISYLNHFNPS
+555 GLIEDINYLNDFHPKAGEKLYL
-570 VGDTLYVVG
+570 VGDTR
-579 DTNDDFGG
+579 NDFGG

-593 LYGQVNHE
+593 LYGSVNHE
-601 FESIDLSQE
+601 FEEIDLSDE
-610 VRKGE
+610 VEKGE

-622 EGVASHVQ
+622 NGVASHVQ

-641 ARISAH
+641 AKISA
-647 YQLGL
+647 YYNLGL
-652 QAKLSVTNAQLF
+652 HAQLDMTNAQLF
-664 SETQGRYIVIVK
+664 SETQGRYIISVK
-676 NGQSLNCDHAVEIG
+676 DGQTLDMNQAIEIG
-690 KVTNDQQF
+690 QLTSDGTF
-698 KVTNEQSEIV
+698 KVSNSEVTISEKV
-708 RDVKHLN
+708 SDIKHT
-715 DLWEGAIPQCMTA
+715 WEGAIAQCLT
-728 TD
+728 TQD

>member
-1 MSKFIEPSSEDI
+1 MSKFIEPSAEEI
-13 KIEQLYKDMGLSDEE
+13 KLEQLYKDMGLSDKE
-28 YAKVCDILGREPNF
+28 YEKVCEILGKEPNF

-67 FPTSGEQVLMGPGEG
+67 FPTSGEHVLMGPGEG

-229 ASEELNED
+229 ASEELSED

-305 EQGISPYEMML
+305 EKGISPYEMML

-382 VLEGTSPEYNETKND
+382 VLEGEAPNYNESKND
-397 YSSVDVESVF
+397 YSKVDVESVF
-407 DQLLQHPTIA
+407 DELLQHPTIA
-417 SKRYLYEQYDQQ
+417 SKRYVYEQYDQQ

-439 LQASVVRVEG
+439 LQSSVVRVEG
-449 TDKAI
+449 TNKAI

-516 KGMAEACEILS
+516 KGMSEACEVLN

-555 GLIDDISYLNHFNPS
+555 GLIEDIDYLNDFQPS
-570 VGDTLYVVG
+570 AGDTLYVVG
-579 DTNDDFGG
+579 DTKDDFGG
-587 SQIEKL
+587 SQVEKL
-593 LYGQVNHE
+593 LYKKVNHE
-601 FESIDLSQE
+601 FEAIDLSDE
-610 VRKGE
+610 VQKGE
-615 SIKQAIR
+615 SIKQVIR
-622 EGVASHVQ
+622 DGIASHVQ

-641 ARISAH
+641 ARMSAH

-652 QAKLSVTNAQLF
+652 NAQLNVTNAQLF
-664 SETQGRYIVIVK
+664 SETQGRYIVAVK
-676 NGQSLNCDHAVEIG
+676 EGQTLDIESAIEIG
-690 KVTNDQQF
+690 QLTQDDQF
-698 KVTNEQSEIV
+698 KVTNNEIQIT
-708 RDVKHLN
+708 RDVQNLT
-715 DLWEGAIPQCMTA
+715 DIWEGAIPKCMTA